1 MINWEYQGQLVLK
14 HLQKEKA
21 YKNRSGIYHY
31 TQIHMAYNSNRIEG
45 SRLSEEQTRS
55 LFETRTILSNG
66 QEVIY
71 SDDII
76 EASNHFN
83 AFNYMLS
90 HANDTLSEGFIK
102 KIHEILTIGTQES
115 QESYFN
121 VGDYKKVP
129 NLIGSTIETAAPNEV
144 PQLMKSLLQS
154 YNELERLSL
163 NDIID
168 FHVSFEKIH
177 PFQNGNGRTGRIIA
191 FKECLKNNI
200 TPFIITED
208 MKPYYIRGLN
218 EYNKEKGYLIDTC
231 LYGQDMY
238 QNICKKLIEPKLNK
252 EAISITLPSIKG
264 KSNLK
269 L

>member
-1 MINWEYQGQLVLK
+1 MIGWEYQGQLVLK
-14 HLQKEKA
+14 HLQKEKK
-21 YKNRSGIYHY
+21 YKNKSGIYHY

-45 SRLSEEQTRS
+45 NRLSEEQNRS

-90 HANDTLSEGFIK
+90 HANDTLSEDFIK
-102 KIHEILTIGTQES
+102 KIHGILTIGTQES
-115 QESYFN
+115 QAASDEVSL
-121 VGDYKKVP
+121 
-129 NLIGSTIETAAPNEV
+129 LI
-144 PQLMKSLLQS
+144 KSLLQS
-154 YNELERLSL
+154 YNELETLSL

-218 EYNKEKGYLIDTC
+218 EYNKEKGYLVDTC

-252 EAISITLPSIKG
+252 EAISSYA
-264 KSNLK
+264 SFY
-269 L
+269 

>member
-14 HLQKEKA
+14 HLQKEKE

-76 EASNHFN
+76 EASNHFD

-90 HANDTLSEGFIK
+90 HANDTLSEDFIK
-102 KIHEILTIGTQES
+102 KIQGILTIGTQES
-115 QESYFN
+115 QAASDEVSL
-121 VGDYKKVP
+121 
-129 NLIGSTIETAAPNEV
+129 LI
-144 PQLMKSLLQS
+144 KSLLQS
-154 YNELERLSL
+154 YNELETLSL

-177 PFQNGNGRTGRIIA
+177 PFQNGNGRTGRIVA

-218 EYNKEKGYLIDTC
+218 EYNKEKGYLVDTC

>member
-1 MINWEYQGQLVLK
+1 MIGWEYQGQLVLK
-14 HLQKEKA
+14 HLQKEKE
-21 YKNRSGIYHY
+21 YKNKSGIYHY

-76 EASNHFN
+76 DASNHFN

-90 HANDTLSEGFIK
+90 HANDTLSEDFIK
-102 KIHEILTIGTQES
+102 KIHGILTIGTQES
-115 QESYFN
+115 QATSDEVSL
-121 VGDYKKVP
+121 
-129 NLIGSTIETAAPNEV
+129 LI
-144 PQLMKSLLQS
+144 KSLLQS
-154 YNELERLSL
+154 YNELETLSL

-177 PFQNGNGRTGRIIA
+177 PFQNGSSRTGRIIA

>member
-1 MINWEYQGQLVLK
+1 MIGWEYQGQLVLK
-14 HLQKEKA
+14 HLQKEKE
-21 YKNRSGIYHY
+21 YKNKSRIYHY

-90 HANDTLSEGFIK
+90 HANDTLSEDFIK
-102 KIHEILTIGTQES
+102 KIHGILTIGTQKFQAASDEVS
-115 QESYFN
+115 L
-121 VGDYKKVP
+121 
-129 NLIGSTIETAAPNEV
+129 LI
-144 PQLMKSLLQS
+144 KSLLQS
-154 YNELERLSL
+154 YNELETLSL

-218 EYNKEKGYLIDTC
+218 EYNKEKGYLVDTC

>member
-1 MINWEYQGQLVLK
+1 MIGWEYQGQLVLK
-14 HLQKEKA
+14 HLQKEKE
-21 YKNRSGIYHY
+21 YKNKSGIYHY
-31 TQIHMAYNSNRIEG
+31 TQIHMAYNSNGIEG

-55 LFETRTILSNG
+55 LFETRTILSNV

-76 EASNHFN
+76 ETLNHFN

-90 HANDTLSEGFIK
+90 HANDTLSEDFIK
-102 KIHEILTIGTQES
+102 KIHGILTIGTQES
-115 QESYFN
+115 QDAS
-121 VGDYKKVP
+121 D
-129 NLIGSTIETAAPNEV
+129 EV
-144 PQLMKSLLQS
+144 PLLIKSLLQS
-154 YNELERLSL
+154 YNELETLSL

-177 PFQNGNGRTGRIIA
+177 PFQNGNGKTDRIIA

>member
-1 MINWEYQGQLVLK
+1 MIGWEYQGQLVLK
-14 HLQKEKA
+14 HLQKEKE
-21 YKNRSGIYHY
+21 YKNKSGIYHY

-90 HANDTLSEGFIK
+90 HANDTLSEDFIK
-102 KIHEILTIGTQES
+102 KIHGILTIGTQKS
-115 QESYFN
+115 QTASDEVSL
-121 VGDYKKVP
+121 
-129 NLIGSTIETAAPNEV
+129 LI
-144 PQLMKSLLQS
+144 KSLLQS
-154 YNELERLSL
+154 YNELETLSL

-218 EYNKEKGYLIDTC
+218 EYNKEKGYLVDTC

>member
-1 MINWEYQGQLVLK
+1 MIDWKYQGQLVLK
-14 HLQKEKA
+14 YLQKEKE

-55 LFETRTILSNG
+55 LFETKTILSNG

-90 HANDTLSEGFIK
+90 HANDTLSEDFIK
-102 KIHEILTIGTQES
+102 KIHGILTIETQKS
-115 QESYFN
+115 QAASDEVSL
-121 VGDYKKVP
+121 
-129 NLIGSTIETAAPNEV
+129 LI
-144 PQLMKSLLQS
+144 KSLLQS
-154 YNELERLSL
+154 YNELETLSL

-168 FHVSFEKIH
+168 FYVSFEKIH

-218 EYNKEKGYLIDTC
+218 EYNKEKGYLVDTC
-231 LYGQDMY
+231 LYGQYMY

-252 EAISITLPSIKG
+252 EAISSYA
-264 KSNLK
+264 SFY
-269 L
+269 

>member
-1 MINWEYQGQLVLK
+1 MIGWEYQGQLVLK
-14 HLQKEKA
+14 HLQKEKE

-45 SRLSEEQTRS
+45 SKLSEEQTRS

-76 EASNHFN
+76 EASNHFD

-90 HANDTLSEGFIK
+90 HANDTLSEDFIK
-102 KIHEILTIGTQES
+102 KIQGILTIGTQES
-115 QESYFN
+115 Q
-121 VGDYKKVP
+121 
-129 NLIGSTIETAAPNEV
+129 AASDEV
-144 PQLMKSLLQS
+144 PLLIKSLLQS
-154 YNELERLSL
+154 YNELETLSL

-177 PFQNGNGRTGRIIA
+177 PFQNGNGKTGRIIA

-218 EYNKEKGYLIDTC
+218 EYNKEKVCLIDTC

-252 EAISITLPSIKG
+252 EAISITLPSI
-264 KSNLK
+264 
-269 L
+269 

>member
-1 MINWEYQGQLVLK
+1 MIGWEYQGQLVLK
-14 HLQKEKA
+14 HLQKEKE
-21 YKNRSGIYHY
+21 YKNKSGIYHY
-31 TQIHMAYNSNRIEG
+31 TQIHMAYNSNRVEG

-90 HANDTLSEGFIK
+90 HANDTLSEDFIK
-102 KIHEILTIGTQES
+102 KIHGILTIGTQKS
-115 QESYFN
+115 QAVSDEVSL
-121 VGDYKKVP
+121 
-129 NLIGSTIETAAPNEV
+129 LI
-144 PQLMKSLLQS
+144 KSLLQS
-154 YNELERLSL
+154 YNELETLSL

-218 EYNKEKGYLIDTC
+218 EYNKEKGYLVDTC

-252 EAISITLPSIKG
+252 EAISSYA
-264 KSNLK
+264 SFY
-269 L
+269 

>member
-1 MINWEYQGQLVLK
+1 MIGWEYQGQLVLK
-14 HLQKEKA
+14 HLQKEKE

-31 TQIHMAYNSNRIEG
+31 SQIHMAYNNNRIECN
-45 SRLSEEQTRS
+45 RLSEEQTRS

-76 EASNHFN
+76 EALNHFN

-90 HANDTLSEGFIK
+90 HANDNLSEGFIK
-102 KIHEILTIGTQES
+102 KIHEILTIGTHKFQ
-115 QESYFN
+115 
-121 VGDYKKVP
+121 VDDYKKVP
-129 NLIGSTIETAAPNEV
+129 NLIGSTIETAAPDEV
-144 PQLMKSLLQS
+144 PLLIKSLLQS
-154 YNELERLSL
+154 YNELETLSL

-177 PFQNGNGRTGRIIA
+177 PFQNGNGKTGRIIA

-218 EYNKEKGYLIDTC
+218 EYNKEKVCLVDIC

-252 EAISITLPSIKG
+252 EAISSY
-264 KSNLK
+264 SSFY
-269 L
+269 

>member
-1 MINWEYQGQLVLK
+1 MIGWEYQGQLVLK
-14 HLQKEKA
+14 HLQKEKE

-31 TQIHMAYNSNRIEG
+31 TQIHMAYNNNRIEG
-45 SRLSEEQTRS
+45 NRLSEEQTRS

-76 EASNHFN
+76 EVSNHFN

-90 HANDTLSEGFIK
+90 HANDTLSEDFIK
-102 KIHEILTIGTQES
+102 KIHGILTIGTQES
-115 QESYFN
+115 QATSDEVSL
-121 VGDYKKVP
+121 
-129 NLIGSTIETAAPNEV
+129 LI
-144 PQLMKSLLQS
+144 KSLLQS
-154 YNELERLSL
+154 YNELETLSL

-200 TPFIITED
+200 TPFIIIED

-218 EYNKEKGYLIDTC
+218 EYNKEKGYLVDTC

>member
-1 MINWEYQGQLVLK
+1 MIGLEYQGQLVLK
-14 HLQKEKA
+14 HLQKEKE
-21 YKNRSGIYHY
+21 YKNKSRIYHY

-90 HANDTLSEGFIK
+90 HVNDTLSEDFIK
-102 KIHEILTIGTQES
+102 KIHGILTIGTQKFQAASDEVS
-115 QESYFN
+115 L
-121 VGDYKKVP
+121 
-129 NLIGSTIETAAPNEV
+129 LI
-144 PQLMKSLLQS
+144 KSLLQS
-154 YNELERLSL
+154 YNELETLSL

-218 EYNKEKGYLIDTC
+218 EYNKEKGYLVDTC

>member
-1 MINWEYQGQLVLK
+1 MIDWEYQGQLVLK
-14 HLQKEKA
+14 HLQKEKE

-90 HANDTLSEGFIK
+90 HANDTLSEDFIK
-102 KIHEILTIGTQES
+102 KIHGILTIGTQKFQAASDEVS
-115 QESYFN
+115 L
-121 VGDYKKVP
+121 
-129 NLIGSTIETAAPNEV
+129 LI
-144 PQLMKSLLQS
+144 KSLLQS
-154 YNELERLSL
+154 YNELETLSL

-218 EYNKEKGYLIDTC
+218 EYNKEKGYLVDTC

>member
-1 MINWEYQGQLVLK
+1 MIGWEYQGQLVLK
-14 HLQKEKA
+14 HLQKEKE

-76 EASNHFN
+76 EALNHFN

-90 HANDTLSEGFIK
+90 HANDTLSEDFIK
-102 KIHEILTIGTQES
+102 KIHGILTIGTQKS
-115 QESYFN
+115 QAASDEVSW
-121 VGDYKKVP
+121 
-129 NLIGSTIETAAPNEV
+129 LI
-144 PQLMKSLLQS
+144 KSLLQS
-154 YNELERLSL
+154 YNELETLSL

-168 FHVSFEKIH
+168 FHVSLEKIH
-177 PFQNGNGRTGRIIA
+177 PFQNGNDRTGRIIA

-208 MKPYYIRGLN
+208 MKPYYVRGLN
-218 EYNKEKGYLIDTC
+218 EYNKEKGYLVDTC

>member
-1 MINWEYQGQLVLK
+1 MIGWEYQGQLVLK
-14 HLQKEKA
+14 HLQKEKE
-21 YKNRSGIYHY
+21 YKNKSGIYHY

-55 LFETRTILSNG
+55 LFETRNILSNG

-90 HANDTLSEGFIK
+90 HANDTLSEDFIK
-102 KIHEILTIGTQES
+102 KIHGTLTIGTQES
-115 QESYFN
+115 QAASDEVSL
-121 VGDYKKVP
+121 
-129 NLIGSTIETAAPNEV
+129 LI
-144 PQLMKSLLQS
+144 KSLLQS
-154 YNELERLSL
+154 YNELETLSL

-177 PFQNGNGRTGRIIA
+177 PFQNGSSRTGRIIA

-264 KSNLK
+264 KVT
-269 L
+269 

>member
-1 MINWEYQGQLVLK
+1 MIGWEYQGQLVLK
-14 HLQKEKA
+14 HLQKEKE

-76 EASNHFN
+76 EALNHFN

-90 HANDTLSEGFIK
+90 HANDTLSENFIK
-102 KIHEILTIGTQES
+102 KIHGILTIGTQKS
-115 QESYFN
+115 QAASDEVSW
-121 VGDYKKVP
+121 
-129 NLIGSTIETAAPNEV
+129 LI
-144 PQLMKSLLQS
+144 KSLLQS
-154 YNELERLSL
+154 YNELETLSL

-177 PFQNGNGRTGRIIA
+177 PFQNGNDRTGCIIA

-208 MKPYYIRGLN
+208 MKPYYVRGLN
-218 EYNKEKGYLIDTC
+218 EYNKEKRYLVDTC

>member
-1 MINWEYQGQLVLK
+1 MIGWEYQGQLVLK
-14 HLQKEKA
+14 HLQKEKE
-21 YKNRSGIYHY
+21 YKNKSGIYHY
-31 TQIHMAYNSNRIEG
+31 TQIHMAYNSNCIEG
-45 SRLSEEQTRS
+45 SRLSEEQIRS

-90 HANDTLSEGFIK
+90 HANDTLSEDFIK
-102 KIHEILTIGTQES
+102 KIHGILTIGTQKS
-115 QESYFN
+115 QATFDEVSL
-121 VGDYKKVP
+121 
-129 NLIGSTIETAAPNEV
+129 LI
-144 PQLMKSLLQS
+144 KSLLQS
-154 YNELERLSL
+154 YNELETLSL

-231 LYGQDMY
+231 LYGQNMY

-252 EAISITLPSIKG
+252 EAISIPLPSIKG
-264 KSNLK
+264 KEN
-269 L
+269 

>member
-1 MINWEYQGQLVLK
+1 MIGWEYQGQLVLK
-14 HLQKEKA
+14 HLQKEKE

-45 SRLSEEQTRS
+45 SKLSEEQTRS

-76 EASNHFN
+76 EASNHFD

-90 HANDTLSEGFIK
+90 HANDTLSEDFIK
-102 KIHEILTIGTQES
+102 KIQGILTIGTQES
-115 QESYFN
+115 QAASDEVSL
-121 VGDYKKVP
+121 
-129 NLIGSTIETAAPNEV
+129 LI
-144 PQLMKSLLQS
+144 KSLLQS
-154 YNELERLSL
+154 YNELETLSL

-177 PFQNGNGRTGRIIA
+177 PFQNGSSRTGRIIA

>member
-1 MINWEYQGQLVLK
+1 MIGWEYQGQLVLK
-14 HLQKEKA
+14 HLQKEKE
-21 YKNRSGIYHY
+21 YKNKSGIYHY

-76 EASNHFN
+76 EALNHFN

-90 HANDTLSEGFIK
+90 HANDTLSEDFIK
-102 KIHEILTIGTQES
+102 KIHGILTIGAQKS
-115 QESYFN
+115 QAASDE
-121 VGDYKKVP
+121 VLW
-129 NLIGSTIETAAPNEV
+129 LI
-144 PQLMKSLLQS
+144 KSLLQS
-154 YNELERLSL
+154 YNKLETLSL

-252 EAISITLPSIKG
+252 EAISIPLPSIKG
-264 KSNLK
+264 KEN
-269 L
+269 

>member
-1 MINWEYQGQLVLK
+1 MIGWEYQGQLVLK
-14 HLQKEKA
+14 HLQKEKE
-21 YKNRSGIYHY
+21 YKNKSGIYHY
-31 TQIHMAYNSNRIEG
+31 TQIHMAYNSNGIEG

-55 LFETRTILSNG
+55 LFETRTILSNV

-76 EASNHFN
+76 ETLNHFN

-90 HANDTLSEGFIK
+90 HANDTLSEDFIK
-102 KIHEILTIGTQES
+102 KIHGILTIGTQES
-115 QESYFN
+115 QDAS
-121 VGDYKKVP
+121 D
-129 NLIGSTIETAAPNEV
+129 EV
-144 PQLMKSLLQS
+144 PLLIKSLLQS
-154 YNELERLSL
+154 YNELETLSL

-177 PFQNGNGRTGRIIA
+177 PFQNGSSRTGRIIA